1 MQSKRISY
9 LLFSILFALNA
20 FSQSYKDAYL
30 QGLQAIK
37 FEKYETAIT
46 KFQESVKLNPQ
57 YADAWFYLGK
67 TYDYLNRD
75 KETIFAYRSLEKVD
89 ADYNVSIYYDI
100 AKSYIKL
107 DNLRSARIYIKRYLD
122 KSSKSPKSAKLVH
135 LAMNRLNYVDISAEL
150 REEAPNTSEPTPIA
164 ALNSVSG
171 DYMPQVNP
179 TGTRLYFTSVR
190 KGGFDFKDE
199 NSAALDFG
207 EDIYFSKLVNDQWS
221 TPELLPQPINSMA
234 NDFGSAFTGDGQS
247 MVFVRCDETGAI
259 GSCDL
264 YITQLNGN
272 TWSKPVNMGNVVNTD
287 KWESQPTINAD
298 GNRIIFTSLRSGG
311 YGASDL
317 YMIEKNHL
325 GLWGIPQNLGS
336 IVNTPLSE
344 NSPFLAADGKTL
356 YFSSTGHP
364 GMGGA
369 DIFYTVF
376 ENGKWSTPKNLGKPI
391 NSKGNDTNF
400 SISASGNAYMASS
413 RLDEDNFDIFKVELP
428 DELKPK
434 PTIVVQGV
442 VSNAENNEPLSALV
456 LIEDLNSGELIAT
469 NKSNEE
475 TGEYLVVLPAG
486 RDYSVSANA
495 HGFFFYSQSFELPKD
510 TAYAEITNNIG
521 LEPIKKGTKVVL
533 NNIFFEIGKAELK
546 PISYVELNKAVTL
559 MQENK
564 TMVIEVGGHT
574 DSQGADANNLSLSQ
588 RRAQSVVDYI
598 VLAGIERERLVAKGY
613 GETVPIADNNTKEGR
628 AKNRR
633 TEFVI
638 VEF

>member
-1 MQSKRISY
+1 MQKRRISY
-9 LLFSILFALNA
+9 FFLLLFIAISAM
-20 FSQSYKDAYL
+20 SQAHKDAYR

-37 FEKYETAIT
+37 FEKYETAIE
-46 KFQESVKLNPQ
+46 KFQEAVKINPQ
-57 YADAWFYLGK
+57 YADAWYYLGK
-67 TYDYLNRD
+67 TYDFLN
-75 KETIFAYRSLEKVD
+75 KYEETIIAYRNLEQVD
-89 ADYNVSIYYDI
+89 SEYNIGIYYDI
-100 AKSYIKL
+100 AKSYIEL
-107 DNLRSARIYIKRYLD
+107 DNLRSARIYIKRYLE
-122 KSSKSPKSAKLVH
+122 KAPKTPKSAKLIH

-150 REEAPNTSEPTPIA
+150 RAEAPNTSEPTPIA
-164 ALNSVSG
+164 SLNSVSG

-179 TGTRLYFTSVR
+179 TGTKLYFTSVR
-190 KGGFDFKDE
+190 KGGFDYKDE
-199 NSAALDFG
+199 KSAELDFG
-207 EDIYFSKLVNDQWS
+207 EDIYYSSLVNDQWS
-221 TPELLPQPINSMA
+221 APELLPKPINSMS

-247 MVFVRCDETGAI
+247 MVFVRCDENGAI

-264 YITQLNGN
+264 YITQLSGN
-272 TWSKPVNMGNVVNTD
+272 TWSVPVNMGNVVNTKD
-287 KWESQPTINAD
+287 WESQPTINAD
-298 GNRIIFTSLRSGG
+298 GNRIIFTSLRPGG

-325 GLWGIPQNLGS
+325 GLWGTPQNLGS

-369 DIFYTVF
+369 DIFYTIF

-391 NSKGNDTNF
+391 NSRGNDTNF
-400 SISASGNAYMASS
+400 SISAAGNAYMASS
-413 RLDEDNFDIFKVELP
+413 RMDENNYDIFKVVLP

-434 PTIVVQGV
+434 PTIIVQGV
-442 VSNAENNEPLSALV
+442 VSNSENSQPLSALV

-495 HGFFFYSQSFELPKD
+495 RGFFFYSQSFELPKD
-510 TAYAEITNNIG
+510 AAYAEIANDIP

-533 NNIFFEIGKAELK
+533 NNIFFEVGKAELK

-559 MQENK
+559 MKENK

-588 RRAQSVVDYI
+588 RRAQSVVEYM

-613 GETVPIADNNTKEGR
+613 GETVPIADNNTNEGR

>member
-1 MQSKRISY
+1 MQKHRFSY
-9 LLFSILFALNA
+9 YLVLFLLSTIA
-20 FSQSYKDAYL
+20 FSQAHREAYM
-30 QGLQAIK
+30 QGMQAIK
-37 FEKYETAIT
+37 FEKYETAID
-46 KFQESVKLNPQ
+46 KFKQAIQINPN

-67 TYDYLNRD
+67 TYDFLGR
-75 KETIFAYRSLEKVD
+75 KQETIDAYRNLEKVD
-89 ADYNVSIYYDI
+89 ADYNISIYYDI
-100 AKSYIKL
+100 AKTYIAL
-107 DNLRSARIYIKRYLD
+107 DDLRSARIYIKRYLANA
-122 KSSKSPKSAKLVH
+122 SQSPKAAKQIH

-150 REEAPNTSEPTPIA
+150 RAEGPNTSEPTPIA
-164 ALNSVSG
+164 ALNSISG
-171 DYMPQVNP
+171 DFMPQVNP

-190 KGGFDFKDE
+190 QGGFDFKDE

-207 EDIYFSKLVNDQWS
+207 EDIYFSELNGEQWS
-221 TPELLPQPINSMA
+221 APKLLPKPINSMS
-234 NDFGSAFTGDGQS
+234 NDFGSAFTGDGQN
-247 MVFVRCDETGAI
+247 MVFVRCNEKGAI
-259 GSCDL
+259 GDCDL
-264 YITQLNGN
+264 YMTQLNGS
-272 TWSKPVNMGNVVNTD
+272 TWSNPSNMGNVVNTKD
-287 KWESQPTINAD
+287 WDSQPTINAD
-298 GNRIIFTSLRSGG
+298 GNRIIFTSRRSGG
-311 YGASDL
+311 YGSSDL

-325 GLWGIPQNLGS
+325 GLWGVAQNLGS

-356 YFSSTGHP
+356 YFSSNGHP

-391 NSKGNDTNF
+391 NSEGNDTNF
-400 SISASGNAYMASS
+400 SISAAGNAYLASS
-413 RLDEDNFDIFKVELP
+413 RLDENNFDIFRAELP

-434 PTIVVQGV
+434 PSIVVQGV
-442 VSNAENNEPLSALV
+442 VANSETKQPLSALV

-469 NKSNEE
+469 NKSNTE

-495 HGFFFYSQSFELPKD
+495 DGFFFYSQSFELPKD
-510 TAYAEITNNIG
+510 TAYAEITNNID

-533 NNIFFEIGKAELK
+533 NNIFFEVGKAELK

-559 MQENK
+559 MKNNR

-574 DSQGADANNLSLSQ
+574 DNVGAEATNQSLSQ
-588 RRAQSVVDYI
+588 KRAQAVVEYI
-598 VLAGIERERLVAKGY
+598 VLAGVERERLVAKGY
-613 GETVPIADNNTKEGR
+613 GESVPIADNSTKDGR

>member
-1 MQSKRISY
+1 M
-9 LLFSILFALNA
+9 
-20 FSQSYKDAYL
+20 
-30 QGLQAIK
+30 QAIK
-37 FEKYETAIT
+37 FEKYDLAIE
-46 KFQESVKLNPQ
+46 KFKESIKFNPQ
-57 YADAWFYLGK
+57 YPDAWFYLGK
-67 TYDYLNRD
+67 TYDHLN
-75 KETIFAYRSLEKVD
+75 KVEETISAYRNLEKVK
-89 ADYNVSIYYDI
+89 ADYNIAIYYDI
-100 AKSYIKL
+100 AKSYIEL
-107 DNLRSARIYIKRYLD
+107 ENLRSARIYIKRYLD
-122 KSSKSPKSAKLVH
+122 RAPKTPNSEKLIH
-135 LAMNRLNYVDISAEL
+135 LALNRLNYIDISTEL
-150 REEAPNTSEPTPIA
+150 RASAPNTTEPTPIA
-164 ALNSVSG
+164 TLNSVSG

-190 KGGFDFKDE
+190 QGGFDFKDQ

-207 EDIYFSKLVNDQWS
+207 EDLYYSKLTNDQWS
-221 TPELLPQPINSMA
+221 APELLPQPINSKA
-234 NDFGSAFTGDGQS
+234 NDFGSSFTGDGQT
-247 MVFVRCDETGAI
+247 MVYVRCDESGAM

-264 YITQLNGN
+264 YMTQLIGSK
-272 TWSKPVNMGNVVNTD
+272 WSEPRNMGNVVNT
-287 KWESQPTINAD
+287 KNWESQPTINTD
-298 GNRIIFTSLRSGG
+298 GNRIIFTSIRPGG
-311 YGASDL
+311 NGASDL
-317 YMIEKNHL
+317 YMIEKNQL
-325 GLWGIPQNLGS
+325 GLWGVPQNLGS

-391 NSKGNDTNF
+391 NSRGNDTNF
-400 SISASGNAYMASS
+400 SISASGNAYQASS
-413 RLDEDNFDIFKVELP
+413 RLDENNFDIFSVVLP

-434 PTIVVQGV
+434 PTIIVQGV
-442 VSNAENNEPLSALV
+442 VSNSEDNKPLSALV

-495 HGFFFYSQSFELPKD
+495 EGFFFYSQSFELPTD
-510 TAYAEITNNIG
+510 ATYAEITNDIP

-559 MQENK
+559 MKNNK
-564 TMVIEVGGHT
+564 SMVIEVGGHT
-574 DSQGADANNLSLSQ
+574 DSQGADAANLSLSQ
-588 RRAQSVVDYI
+588 KRAQSVVEYM
-598 VLAGIERERLVAKGY
+598 VLAGIERERLIAKGY
-613 GETVPIADNNTKEGR
+613 GETVAIADNNTKEGR

>member
-1 MQSKRISY
+1 MRIQRIS
-9 LLFSILFALNA
+9 FSIILLCVVLT
-20 FSQSYKDAYL
+20 SYAQPYREPYM

-37 FEKYETAIT
+37 FEKYETAID
-46 KFQESVKLNPQ
+46 KFKQSVKLNPQ
-57 YADAWFYLGK
+57 FADAWYYLGK
-67 TYDYLNRD
+67 TYDHLNNPQ
-75 KETIFAYRSLEKVD
+75 ETIAAFRNLEKVD
-89 ADYNVSIYYDI
+89 ADYKVSIYYDI
-100 AKSYIKL
+100 AKAYIEL
-107 DNLRSARIYIKRYLD
+107 DNLRSARIYIKRYLQ
-122 KSSKSPKSAKLVH
+122 KAPNTPKSAKLIH
-135 LAMNRLNYVDISAEL
+135 LAMNRLNYIDISQEL
-150 REEAPNTSEPTPIA
+150 RAKEANTSEPQAIA

-190 KGGFDFKDE
+190 QGGFDFKDE
-199 NSAALDFG
+199 NSAELDFG
-207 EDIYFSKLVNDQWS
+207 EDLYVSSLTNDQWS
-221 TPELLPQPINSMA
+221 SPELLPKPINSMS
-234 NDFGSAFTGDGQS
+234 NDFGSSFTGDGQT
-247 MVFVRCDETGAI
+247 MVYVRCDETGAI

-264 YITQLNGN
+264 YITELNGN
-272 TWSKPVNMGNVVNTD
+272 TWSEPMNMGNVVNT
-287 KWESQPTINAD
+287 KHWESQPTINAD
-298 GNRIIFTSLRSGG
+298 GNRIIFTSTRPGG
-311 YGASDL
+311 YGGSDL
-317 YMIEKNHL
+317 YMIEKNQI
-325 GLWGIPQNLGS
+325 GLWGVAQNLGS

-376 ENGKWSTPKNLGKPI
+376 ENGKWSTPQNLGKPI
-391 NSKGNDTNF
+391 NSEGNDTNF
-400 SISASGNAYMASS
+400 SISASGSAYLASS
-413 RLDEDNFDIFKVELP
+413 RLDENNFDIFKAELP

-442 VSNAENNEPLSALV
+442 VSNSEDNKPLSALV

-469 NKSNEE
+469 NKSNEV

-495 HGFFFYSQSFELPKD
+495 DGFFFYSQSFELPKD
-510 TAYAEITNNIG
+510 ISYKEITNDIG

-533 NNIFFEIGKAELK
+533 NNIFFEVGKAELK

-559 MQENK
+559 LQNNK
-564 TMVIEVGGHT
+564 GMKIEVGGHT
-574 DSQGADANNLSLSQ
+574 DNVGADANNLSLSQ
-588 RRAQSVVDYI
+588 KRAQSVVEYM
-598 VLAGIERERLVAKGY
+598 VLAGVERTRLIAKGY
-613 GETVPIADNNTKEGR
+613 GESVPIADNGTKEGR